1 MKSGLNIADKLLIAS
16 LEIEISGK
24 KQFSAED
31 LVVSAWKMFPNAFGL
46 KGYLDAEGMAIYP
59 DSNRVYAEI
68 MGSKPLRKRGLLQKV
83 GNKMYCLTEAGR
95 IRAMSVSGPRADVDL
110 EKFSL
115 ARENVDY
122 LRRLFESKACQ
133 KARLGNL
140 EDVSF
145 FDACGFWGISPGSG
159 AKELWSKFARLEAV
173 LNAAKGALGKRSM
186 ASSKH
191 GAVPYTIEDING
203 LFLLHES
210 LQKKFTEDIETINK
224 RYDERKKR
232 VNERR

>member
-1 MKSGLNIADKLLIAS
+1 MKSGLNIADKLLISS
-16 LEIEISGK
+16 LEIESSGK

-31 LVVSAWKMFPNAFGL
+31 LVVSAWKLFPNAFGL
-46 KGYLDAEGMAIYP
+46 KGYLDSEGMTIYP

-68 MGSKPLRKRGLLQKV
+68 MGSKPLRKRGFLQKV

-95 IRAMSVSGPRADVDL
+95 IRAMSVSGTREDVDL

-224 RYDERKKR
+224 RNDERKKR